1 MEYWILAFWFA
12 VAIVAL
18 VVEIE
23 TTELVSA
30 WFIVGA
36 FITMIVAAIW
46 PKEYIAQVS
55 TFVLS
60 SGLALVILR
69 PILTKKL
76 KLNKT
81 NDTDKINTMDGYKG
95 FAETDIDEYGGKVNV
110 NGTTWSATSTSPI
123 NEGDRIKVVRESNLT
138 LIVEKD
144 KE

>member
-55 TFVLS
+55 TFVVS

-81 NDTDKINTMDGYKG
+81 NETDKINTMDGYKG

-123 NEGDRIKVVRESNLT
+123 NEGDRIRVVRESNLT

>member
-81 NDTDKINTMDGYKG
+81 NETDKINTMDGYKG

-123 NEGDRIKVVRESNLT
+123 NEGDRIRVVRESNLT

>member
-1 MEYWILAFWFA
+1 
-12 VAIVAL
+12 
-18 VVEIE
+18 
-23 TTELVSA
+23 
-30 WFIVGA
+30 
-36 FITMIVAAIW
+36 MIVAAIW

-81 NDTDKINTMDGYKG
+81 NETDKINTMDGYKG

-123 NEGDRIKVVRESNLT
+123 NEGDRIRVVRESNLT